1 MAQRILVTG
10 GAGFLGSHLCQ
21 RLIDRGDH
29 VICLDNFFTSRKQ
42 TIEHFLDLPNFELV
56 EHDITK
62 PIEMRVDAIF
72 NLACPAAPGHYQH
85 NPIKTMKTG
94 VLGAIHTLGMAKANQ
109 VKIFHASTS
118 EVYGDPT
125 VHPQPETYRG
135 NVNPIG
141 PRACYDEGK
150 RAAETLMFD
159 YHRVHGVDIRVA
171 RIFNTYGPHMHPFDG
186 RVVSN
191 FIVQALQGEDITV
204 FGDGSQ
210 SRSFCY
216 VDDLINAFL
225 LMMEADGATGPINL
239 GNPNEFTILELANK
253 IIELVGSDSKIIMKP
268 LPQDDPTQRQP
279 DITLA
284 KATLGWEP
292 TIQLNEGLAQ
302 TIDWFRKIDVS
313 QWEPPTP
320 NWAGGL
326 TASAAQNRA

>member
-1 MAQRILVTG
+1 
-10 GAGFLGSHLCQ
+10 
-21 RLIDRGDH
+21 
-29 VICLDNFFTSRKQ
+29 
-42 TIEHFLDLPNFELV
+42 
-56 EHDITK
+56 
-62 PIEMRVDAIF
+62 
-72 NLACPAAPGHYQH
+72 
-85 NPIKTMKTG
+85 
-94 VLGAIHTLGMAKANQ
+94 
-109 VKIFHASTS
+109 
-118 EVYGDPT
+118 
-125 VHPQPETYRG
+125 
-135 NVNPIG
+135 
-141 PRACYDEGK
+141 
-150 RAAETLMFD
+150 
-159 YHRVHGVDIRVA
+159 
-171 RIFNTYGPHMHPFDG
+171 MHPFDG